1 MEAVQMVQTFTAVIS
16 ILGDADSARSSV
28 AVGLTCE
35 GEGERPVSG
44 GGISGGG
51 YPPSCV
57 AVGLTC
63 EGEGERP
70 VSGGG
75 ILGGG
80 YPPSCSCTVG
90 SCSCSVDL
98 TPLVSHVCD

>member
-1 MEAVQMVQTFTAVIS
+1 MYRVFQMVQTFTALIS

-35 GEGERPVSG
+35 GEGERPISG
-44 GGISGGG
+44 GGILGGG

-63 EGEGERP
+63 EGEGEGECEGGRP
-70 VSGGG
+70 ISGGG
-75 ILGGG
+75 ISGGG
-80 YPPSCSCTVG
+80 YPANIALMFHNAWNRG
-90 SCSCSVDL
+90 G
-98 TPLVSHVCD
+98 